1 MYKDSKYDGKVTIK
15 EVAKLAGVSSST
27 VSRALSGRIPVDQ
40 KTKDKVLAA
49 VKELNYQPNALAKG
63 LKEGR
68 TKTMGLIVPNICNP
82 VFPLVSR
89 GVEDT
94 AKEHGYSL
102 VLCNTDE
109 DPDTEKE
116 AIQKLQKQWVDG
128 IILATSGR
136 EKGHIEKL
144 NQSGLP
150 MVLLIRKLADD
161 MDAVVINNTKAAFD
175 AVSYLVETG
184 HRRIAI
190 VNGDRSLPLYQER
203 YKGYVQALE
212 KSDIPLDASLI
223 LEVSDKDSCYDT
235 ASRFFKS
242 GIAVDAVF
250 AVSDPRALE
259 VMRAAKDAGII
270 IPGEVSVMGFD
281 NLQFSPFLDPPLT
294 TVNQPF
300 YEMGQ
305 AAAERVI
312 ALIEGESGKARI
324 HVLDTELVIRKSVM
338 DRAGEISGEN

>member
-1 MYKDSKYDGKVTIK
+1 MYKDRRNEGKVTIK

-27 VSRALSGRIPVDQ
+27 VSRALSGKIPVDQ
-40 KTKDKVLAA
+40 KTKDRVLAA
-49 VKELNYQPNALAKG
+49 VEELNYQPNALAKG

-68 TKTMGLIVPNICNP
+68 TNTIGLIVPNICNP

-94 AKEHGYSL
+94 AKKHGYSL

-109 DPDTEKE
+109 DPNTEKE
-116 AIQKLQKQWVDG
+116 AIHKLQKQWVDG

-136 EKGHIEKL
+136 EKTHVEEL
-144 NQSGLP
+144 NDSGLP
-150 MVLLIRKLADD
+150 MVILIRKIADN
-161 MDAVVINNTKAAFD
+161 MDAVVVNNVKAAYN
-175 AVSYLVETG
+175 AVSYLIKTG

-203 YKGYVQALE
+203 YQGYVQALE
-212 KSDIPLDASLI
+212 VADIPLDSSLI
-223 LEVSDKDSCYDT
+223 LEVTDQDSCYET
-235 ASRFFKS
+235 ASRFFNR
-242 GIAVDAVF
+242 GISVDAVF

-259 VMRAAKDAGII
+259 VMSAAKDAGLS
-270 IPGEVSVMGFD
+270 IPGDVSVMGFD

-300 YEMGQ
+300 YQMGQ
-305 AAAERVI
+305 VAAERVI
-312 ALIEGESGKARI
+312 SLIVGEPNKAI
-324 HVLDTELVIRKSVM
+324 IQVLDTELVIRKSVL
-338 DRAGEISGEN
+338 DRTR